1 MQNPTFYQ
9 GHLKKC
15 GINKAHRKLI
25 KTHMKRT
32 INKLATQVS
41 NNNNN
46 NNKSKNNKNPPKIK
60 KNFVIY
66 KS

>member
-15 GINKAHRKLI
+15 GVNKTHSKII
-25 KTHMKRT
+25 KTHKKRT
-32 INKLATQVS
+32 INHLEIQVS

-46 NNKSKNNKNPPKIK
+46 NNNKNRKNKNPPK
-60 KNFVIY
+60 
-66 KS
+66 

>member
-15 GINKAHRKLI
+15 GINKTHRKII

-32 INKLATQVS
+32 INKLVTQVS
-41 NNNNN
+41 NNN
-46 NNKSKNNKNPPKIK
+46 NNKSKNNKKNPPKIK